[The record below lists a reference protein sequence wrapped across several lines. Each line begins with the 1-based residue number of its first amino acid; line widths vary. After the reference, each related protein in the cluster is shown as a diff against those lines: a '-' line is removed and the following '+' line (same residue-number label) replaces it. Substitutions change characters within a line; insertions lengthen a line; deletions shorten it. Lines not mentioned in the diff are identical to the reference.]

1 MARLHLK
8 SNSARELI
16 RSTNVRSNTPSSD
29 DGKVNLPSEIDGLS
43 ALEVAEEI
51 DYTVPFTMR
60 CIFDIRDN
68 KHRCNVR
75 FVRTGLIMKDTSG
88 VSHGMVLEIR
98 PSVPL
103 DKLETL
109 KLNGEGTLVIRM
121 AKVPRVWT
129 TEPFEDKHGLPTGD
143 YKIKPVCEPKF
154 VSFSLK

>member
-1 MARLHLK
+1 MHS
-8 SNSARELI
+8 SN
-16 RSTNVRSNTPSSD
+16 N
-29 DGKVNLPSEIDGLS
+29 GKVNLPPEIDGLS

-60 CIFDIRDN
+60 CLFDIREN
-68 KHRCNVR
+68 KHRCNIR
-75 FVRTGLIMKDTSG
+75 FVRTGLIMKDTAG

-98 PSVPL
+98 PIVPP

-109 KLNGEGTLVIRM
+109 KLHGEGTLVIRV

-143 YKIKPVCEPKF
+143 YKIMPVCEPKF

>member
-1 MARLHLK
+1 MARLTLK
-8 SNSARELI
+8 NNGRALI
-16 RSTNVRSNTPSSD
+16 RSACRIQDQQSIDNGN
-29 DGKVNLPSEIDGLS
+29 VNLPPEIDGLS
-43 ALEVAEEI
+43 TLEVAEEI

-60 CIFDIRDN
+60 CLFDIRDN
-68 KHRCNVR
+68 KHRCNIR
-75 FVRTGLIMKDTSG
+75 FVRTGLIMKDTAG
-88 VSHGMVLEIR
+88 ASHGMVLEIR
-98 PSVPL
+98 PSIQP

-109 KLNGEGTLVIRM
+109 KLNGEGTLVIRV

>member
-8 SNSARELI
+8 NNSARALI
-16 RSTNVRSNTPSSD
+16 RNTIVRSNTPSSD

-129 TEPFEDKHGLPTGD
+129 TEPFEDKHRLPTGD